1 MNFYLKF
8 KHELEKRHL
17 WEVFIYLFFGGLTTL
32 VNIIIYFIFRE
43 WIKTNYIMAN
53 IIANMIAILFA
64 FITNKVWVFH
74 SRTGNIKELIVE
86 FSKFVFYRLLS
97 FGLDMISMMICIDML
112 QTGDLFAK
120 LFTQVLVVIANYL
133 FSKLFIFNSKDKVV

>member
-32 VNIIIYFIFRE
+32 VNIIIYFIFRK
-43 WIKTNYIMAN
+43 WIKTNYIIAN

-74 SRTGNIKELIVE
+74 SRTENIKELIVE

-133 FSKLFIFNSKDKVV
+133 FSKLFIFKSKDKVV

>member
-43 WIKTNYIMAN
+43 WIKTNYIIAN

-74 SRTGNIKELIVE
+74 SRTENIKELIVE

-133 FSKLFIFNSKDKVV
+133 FSKLFIFKSKDKVV

>member
-43 WIKTNYIMAN
+43 WIKTNYIIAN

-74 SRTGNIKELIVE
+74 SRTENIKELIVE

-97 FGLDMISMMICIDML
+97 FGLDMISLMICIDMV

-133 FSKLFIFNSKDKVV
+133 FSKLFIFKSKDKVV

>member
-1 MNFYLKF
+1 MNYYLKF
-8 KHELEKRHL
+8 RNELEKRHL

-43 WIKTNYIMAN
+43 GIKTNYVIAN
-53 IIANMIAILFA
+53 IVANAVAIVFA
-64 FITNKVWVFH
+64 FITNKIWVFH
-74 SRTGNIKELIVE
+74 SKTKDIKELIIE

-97 FGLDMISMMICIDML
+97 FGLDMISMVIFIDIL
-112 QTGDLFAK
+112 QTGDLLAK

-133 FSKLFIFNSKDKVV
+133 FSKLFIFKPKDKIM